1 MLAIQMK
8 RPPLRDWVWVS
19 LNSLIAVVFLW
30 LSSAE
35 WREPELKAVPVGVA
49 GPLFIM
55 ALWVIRL
62 LVPLLILNT
71 IWLAASIWRTR
82 RTEDGARPSQLFA
95 AMAVCWIC
103 LVLFSLSKV

>member
-62 LVPLLILNT
+62 HRRRGTTLPAFRRDGGVLDLPCSLQLV
-71 IWLAASIWRTR
+71 
-82 RTEDGARPSQLFA
+82 
-95 AMAVCWIC
+95 
-103 LVLFSLSKV
+103 